1 MKRKDIKYWGEMTWD
16 WYAVPFVV
24 DSSKYKKRARIHSVN
39 TDLRY
44 CEKCENVYS
53 VDSNKGGKTYYPQ
66 YNYSMIPNIKLKP
79 KECFICLGRKAKLER
94 M

>member
-1 MKRKDIKYWGEMTWD
+1 MKRKDIKYWGKMTWD

-24 DSSKYKKRARIHSVN
+24 DSYKYKKRARIYSVN

-53 VDSNKGGKTYYPQ
+53 VNSNKGGMEYYPQ

-79 KECFICLGRKAKLER
+79 EKCFICLGKKTKLER